1 MVPAIYNLPTG
12 YRGDSYGPVIFKFL
26 DGSGNA
32 VILSGVT
39 GALHVKEAAGL
50 STVLSWTTT
59 DNSMFIGGVSGN
71 EIRLNPKPGNCML
84 IGPDTFVYDL
94 QLSSGDMTR
103 TYVKGNFPIEGDITY
118 I

>member
-59 DNSMFIGGVSGN
+59 DNSMFIGGSSGN
-71 EIRLNPKPGNCML
+71 EIRLNTKPGYCML

-94 QLSSGDMTR
+94 QLSSGEMTR
-103 TYVKGNFPIEGDITY
+103 TYLKGEFPVDGDITH